1 MVVKRKT
8 HSTRLDGLQTC
19 RTACAV
25 QVCPRRVAFERLRLG
40 GSEGPLTERS
50 LQLNGSHHD
59 RITEL
64 VIHQQQPESQ
74 DRAPP
79 CRRSLW
85 FDRTQ
90 RRGWPHT
97 AVKQAMSQCHSHSA
111 RYHTTTCQQLPTP
124 QRESLHHAAQPAP
137 FDGLGSHTSLEGLM
151 IHQPNAFRE
160 SQLPRVLKVEA
171 PRRVGHSDAFRRGPN
186 RAAPSNTIIP
196 FHTCKLAAGRTDS

>member
-1 MVVKRKT
+1 VSSCGPLTVMVVKRKT

-74 DRAPP
+74 ELL
-79 CRRSLW
+79 RRPARSRPNPAEGL
-85 FDRTQ
+85 
-90 RRGWPHT
+90 
-97 AVKQAMSQCHSHSA
+97 ASHSCEAGLSQGHPHIA
-111 RYHTTTCQQLPTP
+111 RCHTSSCQLNKP
-124 QRESLHHAAQPAP
+124 HHIQTQTP
-137 FDGLGSHTSLEGLM
+137 FDGLGSHTSLGGGRYSSLM
-151 IHQPNAFRE
+151 HSE
-160 SQLPRVLKVEA
+160 SCNCRV
-171 PRRVGHSDAFRRGPN
+171 R
-186 RAAPSNTIIP
+186 
-196 FHTCKLAAGRTDS
+196 